1 MPVGTGTPTPPK
13 PRDPAPL
20 LLQTRDAGLSAVLC
34 CALWQLRHS
43 LQDMTLAIELEEVEK
58 FQASLEHNEQKPK
71 LQINVTHN
79 LLVLSMVDAK
89 TEAAIV
95 QSESNER
102 DLDKKEAKARLR
114 QMADSAGQLVA
125 DHRSMIARGEESES
139 MTREL
144 HDMVLTMAKA
154 LR

>member
-1 MPVGTGTPTPPK
+1 MATAAVTPPK

-20 LLQTRDAGLSAVLC
+20 LLQTRDAGLSAVIC
-34 CALWQLRHS
+34 AALWQLRHT

-71 LQINVTHN
+71 LQVNVTHS

-89 TEAAIV
+89 TEASIV
-95 QSESNER
+95 QSESTER
-102 DLDKKEAKARLR
+102 DLAKKEAGARLR
-114 QMADSAGQLVA
+114 QMADNAGQLVA
-125 DHRSMIARGEESES
+125 DHRSMIARGEDSES

>member
-1 MPVGTGTPTPPK
+1 MATASTPPK

-20 LLQTRDAGLSAVLC
+20 LLQTRDAGLGAIMC
-34 CALWQLRHS
+34 AALWQLRHT
-43 LQDMTLAIELEEVEK
+43 LPDMTLAIELEEVEK

-79 LLVLSMVDAK
+79 LLVLNMVDAK
-89 TEAAIV
+89 TEASIV
-95 QSESNER
+95 QSENNER
-102 DLDKKEAKARLR
+102 DQDKKEARNKLR
-114 QMADSAGQLVA
+114 QMADNAGQLVA

-144 HDMVLTMAKA
+144 HDMVLTLAKA